1 MALRRNNGKREHGA
15 AGADAILPPQL
26 LHALLEGLEEGVANV
41 SPDGEILYASSRFAE
56 LLRADVFCE
65 LAGNGVPK
73 RLFGTKLHRLISAA
87 SWSHLDAALS
97 RGAHEPT
104 EGEITVEVRP
114 GSLRTIRL
122 CLRPLPMGG
131 KKTIGVTATEVTE
144 LVEKTRALQDSETS
158 LHSLSARILQLQ
170 DEERRRIARDLHDIT
185 GQELTVVVMS
195 LNQIAKSLDKP
206 GVNVE
211 RAIVDAV
218 GLVRKIEDEV
228 RSLSY
233 VLHPPLLDEFGLA
246 SALQWY
252 ADGFRKRSGIEVEV
266 ECPRGLPRFATE
278 KETALFR
285 VVQESLTNVLRH
297 SGSAKAWIRLSID
310 PAGIRLSVEDEGRGI
325 GGTSAAV
332 TGRKS
337 ATGVGILGMRERLQQ
352 LGGSLEI
359 CPRAR
364 GTQVIASVPI
374 DQTEPAAAAAEPPVR
389 EPVSDA
395 GGVSGGMD
403 KGVTPRVCRKRIL
416 IADDHEVTR
425 QGIRTLLQDEVDLE
439 ICGEAQDGME
449 AVIKTQELN
458 PDLVIMDIN
467 MPKAGGFSAANTIR
481 KSGAPAK
488 IIFFTTHTL
497 GELER
502 MSRVA
507 GFEGFVYKTN
517 AAHDL
522 LRGVRA
528 VLSGN
533 KFFNSQVSQARSA

>member
-15 AGADAILPPQL
+15 AGADSILQPQL
-26 LHALLEGLEEGVANV
+26 LHALLEGLEEGIANV
-41 SPDGEILYASSRFAE
+41 SPGGEILYANSRFVE
-56 LLRADVFCE
+56 LLCADSGFRE
-65 LAGNGVPK
+65 FAGNGIAK
-73 RLFGTKLHRLISAA
+73 RLFGRKLNRLISAA
-87 SWSHLDAALS
+87 SWNDLDAALS
-97 RGAHEPT
+97 RGALEPT

-114 GSLRTIRL
+114 GCLRTIRL
-122 CLRPLPMGG
+122 CLRPL
-131 KKTIGVTATEVTE
+131 
-144 LVEKTRALQDSETS
+144 
-158 LHSLSARILQLQ
+158 SARILQLQ
-170 DEERRRIARDLHDIT
+170 DQERRRIARDLHDIT
-185 GQELTVVVMS
+185 GQELAVVVMS

-364 GTQVIASVPI
+364 GTQVIASLPI
-374 DQTEPAAAAAEPPVR
+374 DQTQPAAAAVEASVR
-389 EPVSDA
+389 GSVSD
-395 GGVSGGMD
+395 
-403 KGVTPRVCRKRIL
+403 
-416 IADDHEVTR
+416 
-425 QGIRTLLQDEVDLE
+425 
-439 ICGEAQDGME
+439 
-449 AVIKTQELN
+449 
-458 PDLVIMDIN
+458 
-467 MPKAGGFSAANTIR
+467 
-481 KSGAPAK
+481 
-488 IIFFTTHTL
+488 
-497 GELER
+497 
-502 MSRVA
+502 
-507 GFEGFVYKTN
+507 
-517 AAHDL
+517 
-522 LRGVRA
+522 
-528 VLSGN
+528 
-533 KFFNSQVSQARSA
+533 